1 MMKKLLVN
9 LLSAN
14 IGLNDIKKI
23 KKPYSKKRFSQSIIK
38 IQLMKSSILFLTLFV
53 VSSYAMAQ
61 SDSASMAKM
70 VKESGIDPTKVQS
83 RGSYSFIISDPS
95 GSSISIFNKLSFN
108 LGINRWSFNGKYELT
123 SRYTNNAEGAFSTGS
138 GDLKFSAL
146 NAFFV
151 KGKHA
156 LAASAELTFPLGKPG
171 YGLQYF
177 ALMPALTYSFTI
189 NPSLIFAVQPQYLFN
204 LVKGDNYPQLSI
216 LTTRIF
222 IAKFTKS
229 GYFFV
234 FEPRPIYNF
243 TTNQFDL
250 ILAPIIGKAL
260 GKGFNLVFFAEFPTT
275 KRFWDQTGPLYT
287 AGISKSF

>member
-1 MMKKLLVN
+1 MEKSFLLIIALLV
-9 LLSAN
+9 SA
-14 IGLNDIKKI
+14 
-23 KKPYSKKRFSQSIIK
+23 
-38 IQLMKSSILFLTLFV
+38 LT
-53 VSSYAMAQ
+53 YAQ

-83 RGSYSFIISDPS
+83 RASYSFLVSDPS
-95 GSSISIFNKLSFN
+95 GFPISILNRMTFN
-108 LGINRWSFNGKYELT
+108 LGINRWSFTGKYELT
-123 SRYTNNAEGAFSTGS
+123 SRYTNNAEGVFSTGS

-156 LAASAELTFPLGKPG
+156 MAASAELTFPIGKPG

-177 ALMPALTYSFTI
+177 ALMPALTYSYTI
-189 NPSLIFAVQPQYLFN
+189 NPSLIFAIQPQYLFN
-204 LVKGDNYPQLSI
+204 LAKGDDYPQLSV

-243 TTNQFDL
+243 TTSQFDL

-260 GKGFNLVFFAEFPTT
+260 GKGFNLVFLAEFPTT
-275 KRFWDQTGPLYT
+275 KRLWDQTGPLYQ

>member
-1 MMKKLLVN
+1 MKKSLLVIIS
-9 LLSAN
+9 LLVSV
-14 IGLNDIKKI
+14 
-23 KKPYSKKRFSQSIIK
+23 
-38 IQLMKSSILFLTLFV
+38 LT
-53 VSSYAMAQ
+53 YAQ

-70 VKESGIDPTKVQS
+70 VKESGVDPTKVQS
-83 RGSYSFIISDPS
+83 RASYSFLVSDPS
-95 GSSISIFNKLSFN
+95 GSPISILNKLSFN
-108 LGINRWSFNGKYELT
+108 LGINRWSFSGKYELV
-123 SRYTNNAEGAFSTGS
+123 SRYTNNADGVFSTGS
-138 GDLKFSAL
+138 GDLKFSVL

-171 YGLQYF
+171 YGIQYF

-189 NPSLIFAVQPQYLFN
+189 NPSLIFAIQPQYLFS

-243 TTNQFDL
+243 TTSQFDL

-260 GKGFNLVFFAEFPTT
+260 GKGFNLVCFAELPTT
-275 KRFWDQTGPLYT
+275 KRLWDQTGPLYT